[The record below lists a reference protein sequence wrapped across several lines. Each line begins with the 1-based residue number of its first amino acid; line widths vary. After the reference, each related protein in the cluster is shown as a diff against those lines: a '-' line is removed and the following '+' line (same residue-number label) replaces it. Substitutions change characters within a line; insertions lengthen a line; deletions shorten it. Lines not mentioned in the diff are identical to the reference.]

1 MTKLF
6 IPRTVTKID
15 GRFTSGCTKL
25 DSLIIDPENPKY
37 DSRENCNGIIETA
50 SNKYINALDNGQS
63 FIPNTVDSIG
73 VNAFSS
79 GRNYKRIVIPNSVK
93 YLGGSSFNYLPDLEE
108 IIIGDSVVYID
119 GAAIS
124 SCNKLTD
131 LTLGKSV
138 QFIGNNGF
146 SWNDNLLTVTL
157 QDSVKSI
164 GSYCLA
170 SSDKLISF
178 TCKALI
184 PPTLGEA
191 AFHPNALANATL
203 YVPMKTIEDYRVADG
218 WKDFVHIEGIYLPVD
233 ANNDGKFSI
242 ADISSLIDIL
252 LSGNSIDDPS
262 LDMNC
267 DGRVTIADVSAMI
280 NYLLSD

>member
-1 MTKLF
+1 M
-6 IPRTVTKID
+6 
-15 GRFTSGCTKL
+15 
-25 DSLIIDPENPKY
+25 
-37 DSRENCNGIIETA
+37 
-50 SNKYINALDNGQS
+50 DNGQS
-63 FIPNTVDSIG
+63 FIPNTIDSIG
-73 VNAFSS
+73 GNAFSS
-79 GRNYKRIVIPNSVK
+79 CKNYKKIVIPNSVR

-108 IIIGDSVVYID
+108 IIIGDSVITID

-124 SCNKLTD
+124 SCSKLTD
-131 LTLGKSV
+131 LKLGKSV

-146 SWNDNLLTVTL
+146 SWNANLLTVTL

-170 SSDKLISF
+170 SSDKLVSF

-233 ANNDGKFSI
+233 ANGDGKYGI
-242 ADISSLIDIL
+242 GDITSLISTL
-252 LSGNSIDDPS
+252 LSGDDIDNPA

-267 DGRVTIADVSAMI
+267 DGRVTIADVTAMI
-280 NYLLSD
+280 NYLLSEH